1 MSDRNSTPPYRPREA
16 ELFAELSDL
25 LGDGGSDRPQ
35 DTLGTQYEPHFEP
48 SESGSMEPGYQDTG
62 YRETGSYDT
71 GSYDIAAPQSTFV
84 SVDANYPIRPREVA
98 LAGAPVAPLVP
109 RPLDAW
115 DLRPAPNA
123 GPYDAPNDPQS
134 YFAPGM
140 ATPEVENVDEDMF
153 QSVFDGLEDEIAVEV
168 ESQTVALHGE
178 PERQSHMYDTAAFN
192 PLLDFEA
199 AFAEPVQDEVS
210 ARDQAGTHIEP
221 PQLETVDVEPEFEDF
236 DFDFPLDEALEAE
249 AAEWVAPAVAAA
261 SMATGA
267 VRASCSR
274 ETHAETGQLP
284 AAPAVSDMKTAST
297 PVPVFPDVALPYDD
311 VPITGSLSVPEFVAA
326 EDDHAKRTSDY
337 DDFDMDDFHPAGPV
351 ESPKDNAG
359 AHAGIIV
366 HEHSKT
372 NDAASSERDVLAD
385 VDFDDVFARDF
396 SATDELAAIVG
407 SNIEPDPLMR
417 QPNAD
422 IFGATPT
429 IPPMEPQPRKSRK
442 KWVALGALGI
452 ALAGAFAVY
461 SASLDSYGD
470 GSEPAVVRADI
481 EPVRVAPDNPGG
493 TVVPNQDRV
502 VFNEVDGRNS
512 VPETPQEALVDGR
525 QEPAIAGSPAKEE
538 DRVLNGDSSAEPD
551 AGNGAA
557 IAPRAVQTVTV
568 RPDGSL
574 VIAPPVETA
583 AAAPQPQIVPEA
595 RPENLPE
602 IQQENQAPQAM
613 PEVQAAAPT
622 PESVQEPV
630 QKPADATAQAGVP
643 VRVVDLAPVVQKPK
657 PVASAPVEALD
668 VVPSRPSDQPVNVL
682 NGGASA
688 PSDQPAAQ
696 DVAATEPSSLPAA
709 GSYAIQIASQPN
721 EEAAMASLRSL
732 SSKFGSVLA
741 GKDYA
746 IQRAEVPGKGTFY
759 RVRILAGSKD
769 DAGKLCAR
777 YKSAGGSCF
786 VTR

>member
-1 MSDRNSTPPYRPREA
+1 MSDRNLTPPYRPREA

-25 LGDGGSDRPQ
+25 LGDGGSDVPHSAPNA
-35 DTLGTQYEPHFEP
+35 QYEPLFDP
-48 SESGSMEPGYQDTG
+48 SEGGYTEAVYQGAGYQETG
-62 YRETGSYDT
+62 LQGAGSYDA
-71 GSYDIAAPQSTFV
+71 GSYDIAAPQSTFA

-98 LAGAPVAPLVP
+98 LAGAPAAPLVP

-115 DLRPAPNA
+115 DLRPALDDGLNNVPN
-123 GPYDAPNDPQS
+123 NPQS
-134 YFAPGM
+134 YSAPGM
-140 ATPEVENVDEDMF
+140 AMSEVEAAHDDMF
-153 QSVFDGLEDEIAVEV
+153 QSVFDGLEDEIVVEAETPPVAGYAGHEIQSYAHGGAVF
-168 ESQTVALHGE
+168 
-178 PERQSHMYDTAAFN
+178 D
-192 PLLDFEA
+192 PLMDFEA
-199 AFAEPVQDEVS
+199 AFAAPARS
-210 ARDQAGTHIEP
+210 AAAAEQ
-221 PQLETVDVEPEFEDF
+221 PQLETGDVEPEFEDF

-249 AAEWVAPAVAAA
+249 SAEWVAPAVAAA
-261 SMATGA
+261 PIATGTM
-267 VRASCSR
+267 RANGSR
-274 ETHAETGQLP
+274 ETHAETGHLP
-284 AAPAVSDMKTAST
+284 AVPAASDIKMASAPVLI
-297 PVPVFPDVALPYDD
+297 FPDVVLPYDD
-311 VPITGSLSVPEFVAA
+311 VPVTGSLNVPEFVAA
-326 EDDHAKRTSDY
+326 EDNNLKPAAEY

-351 ESPKDNAG
+351 ESAKDNAG
-359 AHAGIIV
+359 KHAAIIV
-366 HEHSKT
+366 HEPSKPD
-372 NDAASSERDVLAD
+372 NVAANERDVLAD
-385 VDFDDVFARDF
+385 VDFDDVFAHDF
-396 SATDELAAIVG
+396 SAADELAAIVG
-407 SNIEPDPLMR
+407 SNIEPDPLMM
-417 QPNAD
+417 QTNAD
-422 IFGATPT
+422 IFGDTPT
-429 IPPMEPQPRKSRK
+429 IPPMEPQPPRGRR

-452 ALAGAFAVY
+452 ALVGALAVY
-461 SASLDSYGD
+461 GVSLDGSDD
-470 GSEPAVVRADI
+470 GSEPVVVRADI

-502 VFNEVDGRNS
+502 VFNEVDGSNP

-538 DRVLNGDSSAEPD
+538 DRVLNGDASAEPD

-583 AAAPQPQIVPEA
+583 DAAPQPQIVPEA

-602 IQQENQAPQAM
+602 IQQENQAAQAM
-613 PEVQAAAPT
+613 PEAQAAAPT
-622 PESVQEPV
+622 PEPVQEPA
-630 QKPADATAQAGVP
+630 QEPADATAQAGVP

-657 PVASAPVEALD
+657 PVAPAPVEALD
-668 VVPSRPSDQPVNVL
+668 VVPSRPSDQPVDVV
-682 NGGASA
+682 NGDAPA
-688 PSDQPAAQ
+688 PSDQPAGQ
-696 DVAATEPSSLPAA
+696 GVAATEPAPLPAA

>member
-115 DLRPAPNA
+115 DLRPALNA

-221 PQLETVDVEPEFEDF
+221 PRLETDDVEPEFEDF

-249 AAEWVAPAVAAA
+249 PAEWVAPVVATAP
-261 SMATGA
+261 MATGTM
-267 VRASCSR
+267 RANSSR

-284 AAPAVSDMKTAST
+284 AAPAASDMKMAST
-297 PVPVFPDVALPYDD
+297 PALIFPDVALPYDD
-311 VPITGSLSVPEFVAA
+311 VPVTGSLKVPEFVAA
-326 EDDHAKRTSDY
+326 EDNNLKPAAEY

-351 ESPKDNAG
+351 ESAKDNAG
-359 AHAGIIV
+359 KHTGIIV
-366 HEHSKT
+366 HEHSKPD
-372 NDAASSERDVLAD
+372 NAAANERDVLAD
-385 VDFDDVFARDF
+385 VDFDDVFAQDF
-396 SATDELAAIVG
+396 SAADELAAIVG
-407 SNIEPDPLMR
+407 SNIEPDPLMT
-417 QPNAD
+417 QANAD
-422 IFGATPT
+422 IFGDTPT
-429 IPPMEPQPRKSRK
+429 IPPMEPQLRKGRR

-452 ALAGAFAVY
+452 ALVGALAVY
-461 SASLDSYGD
+461 GAGLDSSDD

-502 VFNEVDGRNS
+502 VFNEVDGSNP

-538 DRVLNGDSSAEPD
+538 DRVLNGDASAEPD

-583 AAAPQPQIVPEA
+583 DAAPQPQIVPEA

-602 IQQENQAPQAM
+602 NQAAQVM
-613 PEVQAAAPT
+613 PETQAAAPT
-622 PESVQEPV
+622 PEPTPEPV
-630 QKPADATAQAGVP
+630 EEPADATAQTGVP

-657 PVASAPVEALD
+657 AVDPAPVEALD
-668 VVPSRPSDQPVNVL
+668 VVPSRPSDQPVDVV
-682 NGGASA
+682 NGGA
-688 PSDQPAAQ
+688 PVGSDQPAAQ
-696 DVAATEPSSLPAA
+696 DVAATEPAPLPVA